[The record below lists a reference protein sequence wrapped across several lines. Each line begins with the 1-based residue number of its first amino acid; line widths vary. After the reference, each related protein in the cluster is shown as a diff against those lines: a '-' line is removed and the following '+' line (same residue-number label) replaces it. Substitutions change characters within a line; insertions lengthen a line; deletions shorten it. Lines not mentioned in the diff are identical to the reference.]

1 MASVTKF
8 IEEKMGL
15 KINVIKS
22 KVDRLNGIK
31 YLGFGFYYETFS
43 HQFKAKSHHI
53 SVKKLKDK
61 LKQLT
66 SRSWGVNTS
75 YRVIK
80 LKQLVVGWVSSIAT
94 RPISVSS
101 YYKIEPPYTEPY
113 VRWCE
118 RTDNQLMIIF
128 LLDYFIYID

>member
-15 KINVIKS
+15 RINVIKS

-80 LKQLVVGWVSSIAT
+80 LKQLVVGWVNYFKIGQMKSIC
-94 RPISVSS
+94 
-101 YYKIEPPYTEPY
+101 KE
-113 VRWCE
+113 
-118 RTDNQLMIIF
+118 
-128 LLDYFIYID
+128 LDEHI